1 MVDDTRSAASATP
14 VLVRASIACERLSVL
29 LTNFL
34 ALSPLLSRGNV
45 MFFVYFIFIFFV
57 LFLLFYSRGL
67 DAHSN
72 ALTTTQGKRRNKQ
85 RRCQNYLWTRENSC
99 LFPRCHRQIIY
110 HQQEVVFA
118 RRKYQAGH
126 TPINSNEENKQ
137 KRIRQREA
145 KWWVG
150 IHTGSDRKK
159 GHSEKRREERVKV
172 LCVLFCWRC
181 CIEEGV
187 YLQPQVCS
195 CYDASM
201 DRNYNGHDDSLPTS
215 SSQIRWLDV
224 LLDLMYLAL
233 SNLKTW
239 TRRLAYVANLRLP

>member
-1 MVDDTRSAASATP
+1 MFFFFCSILAASTP
-14 VLVRASIACERLSVL
+14 TLMLWR
-29 LTNFL
+29 
-34 ALSPLLSRGNV
+34 PLKEKGE
-45 MFFVYFIFIFFV
+45 
-57 LFLLFYSRGL
+57 
-67 DAHSN
+67 
-72 ALTTTQGKRRNKQ
+72 NKQ
-85 RRCQNYLWTRENSC
+85 RRCQNNLGTREDSC
-99 LFPRCHRQIIY
+99 LFPRCHGQIIY

-118 RRKYQAGH
+118 KRKYQAGH

-145 KWWVG
+145 KWWLFG

-187 YLQPQVCS
+187 YLQSQVCS

-201 DRNYNGHDDSLPTS
+201 DRNYNGHDDSLPIL
-215 SSQIRWLDV
+215 SSQIRWYI
-224 LLDLMYLAL
+224 DLPICCIWPRASKNVKLA
-233 SNLKTW
+233 TW
-239 TRRLAYVANLRLP
+239 IRFAHLRLSIITSNNLHSQL